1 MTWGLNLGYD
11 DIQNA
16 INMAQSIMR
25 AFRTDG
31 EVVKNGVVLDFLEL
45 GAKIMIVFTVDA
57 FI

>member
-11 DIQNA
+11 NIQNA

-25 AFRTDG
+25 AFSTDG
-31 EVVKNGVVLDFLEL
+31 EVVKNGVFLDFLEL
-45 GAKIMIVFTVDA
+45 GAKIMIIFTVDA

>member
-25 AFRTDG
+25 AFSTDG

>member
-1 MTWGLNLGYD
+1 LGYD

-25 AFRTDG
+25 AFRTCG

-45 GAKIMIVFTVDA
+45 GAKKMIVFTADA

>member
-1 MTWGLNLGYD
+1 
-11 DIQNA
+11 
-16 INMAQSIMR
+16 MR

-45 GAKIMIVFTVDA
+45 GAKIIIVFTVDA